1 MPGKTSMRSGNLEN
15 DRENAAKTHLLPRQ
29 HFVLSSTKQK
39 TDNENVNATPPRMQ
53 TSQKAAGLYLFHHGP
68 LVMKYEA

>member
-39 TDNENVNATPPRMQ
+39 TDNENVNASASHADSTKSSWSLFVSSRPP
-53 TSQKAAGLYLFHHGP
+53 SD
-68 LVMKYEA
+68 EI